1 MTPESIILYIV
12 TFLYGIV
19 IGSFLNVC
27 IYRMP
32 KKESLV
38 TVGSHCMN
46 CGHKLKWYDLFPLF
60 SWIFLKG
67 KCRYC
72 NAGISSQ
79 YPMVEAVNGLAY
91 CGILYI
97 NGWNADS
104 VLYCLLFSALLVLS
118 VIDYRTM
125 MIPTAVDITILI
137 LGVIH
142 LVFHLDNWLYYV
154 GGLFFASI
162 FLLVIASAFPWDY
175 RKERSWSGRCGVDG
189 LCRTLYRLGTCP
201 VCYYHRIRSRS
212 FD

>member
-38 TVGSHCMN
+38 TMGSHCMN

-162 FLLVIASAFPWDY
+162 FLLVIALLFRGITGKIYQTQPDDLQTAKYYLP
-175 RKERSWSGRCGVDG
+175 G
-189 LCRTLYRLGTCP
+189 L
-201 VCYYHRIRSRS
+201 
-212 FD
+212 